1 MAENSVARQN
11 ASSGHKL
18 GQLVGDWFQDFFVLP
33 VLEEVAGKLDLY
45 LDHRNR
51 QRSARGEKI
60 LWSDADGNEVDYDF
74 VLELG
79 GSNSARG
86 VPVAFFESFWR
97 RGARHAKDKARDDSG
112 KLLPM
117 RAAYPSARFLGIVA
131 SGDFTAPARELIL
144 SRQID
149 LFFIPKKKIIEAF
162 AARGL
167 LVDYDDRSPEI
178 MKAELAGQLDA
189 NFTEANRKKVATLL
203 RGLIGAADIQ
213 GYTNRVRAALSALPQ
228 EIRVAC
234 RKSSRPET
242 FRTASEAGRF
252 LSGATIDFDFSDPLE
267 SYTYEI
273 TYSDGY
279 EFFREAANL
288 RELKVLNAQIKRLS
302 DHMKKLSRKHED

>member
-1 MAENSVARQN
+1 MAESSVIKQN

-33 VLEEVAGKLDLY
+33 VLEEVASKLDLY

-51 QRSARGEKI
+51 QRGARGEKI
-60 LWSDADGNEVDYDF
+60 LWRDADGNEVDYDF
-74 VLELG
+74 VMELG
-79 GSNSARG
+79 GTDSKRG

-131 SGDFTAPARELIL
+131 SGDFTSPARELVL

-167 LVDYDDRSPEI
+167 VIDYDDRSPEP
-178 MKAELAGQLDA
+178 MKAELARQLGA
-189 NFTEANRKKVATLL
+189 NFTEANKKKVATLL
-203 RGLIGAADIQ
+203 RGPIGVADIQ
-213 GYTNRVRAALSALPQ
+213 GYGGRVRAALSALPQ

-234 RKSSRPET
+234 RKNSRPET
-242 FRTASEAGRF
+242 FRTAGEAGIF
-252 LSGATIDFDFSDPLE
+252 LSGTAIDFDFSDPLE

-279 EFFREAANL
+279 EFSREATNL
-288 RELKVLNAQIKRLS
+288 GELKMLNAQIKRLS
-302 DHMKKLSRKHED
+302 DHMIKLTRKQGD